1 MTSSRFLPVLLGS
14 DINAYGMA
22 RAFHEEYG
30 ISSVALA
37 SFALAPTRFS
47 KIVSVEVT
55 PRFSE
60 AEVFLDHVLDRGRKL
75 AKQYDHL
82 LLIPCGDTYAEL
94 VSRFQEE
101 LSEVF
106 LVASPRYDLFQELVN
121 KASFYALCEKHQI
134 AHPATMVITAE
145 DVNTEEKL
153 NQLQIPFSFPVAL
166 KPADSVSYLDVKFE
180 GRKKA
185 YVLDTF
191 EQVKHILT
199 EIYKHGY
206 QDMMILQEYIP
217 GDDTHMR
224 VLNAYVDSHNKVRM
238 MCAGNPLLEDHAPD
252 AIGNYT
258 AIRSTSIPEIY
269 EGMQKLLEGI
279 NYRGFVNFDLK
290 YDSRDSTYKVFEL
303 NPRQGR
309 SSYFTTLA
317 GYNLARYLVN
327 DVVLRREDPPIY
339 GSHETLWLQIPK
351 KVFFSYVGDTNE
363 KVRSKK
369 LIASGDW
376 GTTLRYK
383 PDMNFRRRAILWR
396 MDIGYIRN
404 YKKHFIRRDEKN

>member
-1 MTSSRFLPVLLGS
+1 MTTPRFLPVLLGS

-30 ISSVALA
+30 IQSLALA
-37 SFALAPTRFS
+37 SFALAPTRYS
-47 KIVSVEVT
+47 KIVTVEVT
-55 PRFSE
+55 PRFNE

-75 AKQYDHL
+75 AKDYDHL
-82 LLIPCGDTYAEL
+82 LLVPCGDTYAEL

-106 LVASPRYDLFQELVN
+106 LVASPNYDLFQQLVN
-121 KASFYALCEKHQI
+121 KASFYALCEKHAI
-134 AHPATMVITAE
+134 AHPATKIITAA
-145 DVNTEEKL
+145 DVDTSEKL
-153 NQLQIPFSFPVAL
+153 EKLQIPFAFPVAL

-185 YVLDTF
+185 YVLDTA
-191 EQVKHILT
+191 EEVKHILS
-199 EIYKHGY
+199 EIYSHGY
-206 QDMMILQEYIP
+206 SDVMILQDFIP

-224 VLNAYVDSHNKVRM
+224 VLNAYVDSSGTVRM

-269 EGMQKLLEGI
+269 EGMQKLLEAI
-279 NYRGFVNFDLK
+279 CYRGFVNFDLK
-290 YDSRDSTYKVFEL
+290 YDSRDNTYKVFEL

-327 DVVLRREDPPIY
+327 DVVLGKQEPTIY
-339 GSHETLWLQIPK
+339 GSHESLWLQIPK
-351 KVFFSYVGDTNE
+351 KVFFTYLSDAKE
-363 KVRSKK
+363 KARSKK
-369 LIASGDW
+369 LIKAGLW

-383 PDMNFRRRAILWR
+383 PDMNVMRRAILWR
-396 MDIGYIRN
+396 MDVGYIRN
-404 YKKHFIRRDEKN
+404 YKKHFVRRDEKN